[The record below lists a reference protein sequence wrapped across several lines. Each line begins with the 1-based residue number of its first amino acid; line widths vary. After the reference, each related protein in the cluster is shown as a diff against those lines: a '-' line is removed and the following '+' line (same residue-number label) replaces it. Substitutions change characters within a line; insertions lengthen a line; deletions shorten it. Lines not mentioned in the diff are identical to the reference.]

1 MDSRLEELNK
11 SLDNFNEF
19 KLKSEEERRKYYEL
33 PNKAAH
39 LVNLVNFLGV
49 TVDFING
56 DYNYGKMAFRLALTS
71 GAVFATTMFYV
82 NKRINDEAMEDELS
96 DKVKDDFLAVQN
108 DKELSK
114 QYGVEYRNIKSI
126 NGIMIQDLEG
136 EEREKVLT
144 KIYERKK
151 TK

>member
-1 MDSRLEELNK
+1 
-11 SLDNFNEF
+11 
-19 KLKSEEERRKYYEL
+19 
-33 PNKAAH
+33 
-39 LVNLVNFLGV
+39 
-49 TVDFING
+49 
-56 DYNYGKMAFRLALTS
+56 
-71 GAVFATTMFYV
+71 MFYV